1 MALYPA
7 GLGSNVHF
15 WIFPLGMFQSASLDT
30 GLHSDSTANYVNIPI
45 IPLPAKTN
53 REVLYTELDLL
64 EPSSAPISSSYSVLR
79 GNTQ

>member
-7 GLGSNVHF
+7 GLGSNVLF
-15 WIFPLGMFQSASLDT
+15 WIFPLGTFQSASLDT
-30 GLHSDSTANYVNIPI
+30 GLHSDSTANYVN